1 MYCYFAVMGAE
12 GEQAIPD
19 RSISPETA
27 SRLCPEQR
35 RDVTSVVD
43 SLLRFGMSANNLS
56 GADVSS

>member
-1 MYCYFAVMGAE
+1 MGAE

-35 RDVTSVVD
+35 RGRDERRRLIAKVW
-43 SLLRFGMSANNLS
+43 
-56 GADVSS
+56 DVSE